1 MQDFIYHNPVKI
13 LFGHDQIPALAQEVP
28 QDKKVMI
35 VYGGGSV
42 IKHGILQRV
51 KGSLKNTL
59 VFEFGGVEPNP
70 HYETLMK
77 AVEIVKAEKIDFL
90 LAVGGGSVI
99 DGTKFIAAA
108 ALYENDP
115 WEIITSYGSVVK
127 QALPFGCVLTLA
139 ATGSEMNNTAVI
151 NRATTQD
158 KLFFASPCVMPQFSV
173 LEPEI
178 TYTLP
183 ERQTA
188 NGVVDA
194 FVHILEQYITYPVNA
209 KVQDRLAEGLLNT
222 LKEEGPT
229 ALKNPQDYD
238 ARANIMWAA
247 TMALNG
253 MLSAG
258 VPTDWASHI
267 VVRDHFAVHIPEN
280 ITFQEAAPLLCAG
293 ITTYS
298 PLMKAGIVK
307 GMKVGVAGIG
317 GLGHMAIKLAVSK
330 GAEVYAFTTTPSKVD
345 DILSFGAKEVIVV
358 DSSDKLKAYQG
369 SLDYMISTIPYQF
382 DVAAYASVVKPYGT
396 FTQVGMPEGFQITLN
411 ALGLAASRVN
421 FNASMIGGMK
431 ETQEVVNYCS
441 ENKILPTIQII
452 KAEQIN
458 EAWDNVFN
466 KKARYRYVID
476 ASTM

>member
-258 VPTDWASHI
+258 VPTDWASHLIGQEITALYGIDHARTLAI
-267 VVRDHFAVHIPEN
+267 VMPALWRYCKNEKS
-280 ITFQEAAPLLCAG
+280 E
-293 ITTYS
+293 
-298 PLMKAGIVK
+298 
-307 GMKVGVAGIG
+307 
-317 GLGHMAIKLAVSK
+317 KLAQYGARVWSIPASDTEK
-330 GAEVYAFTTTPSKVD
+330 MADEAINATVAFFEQLGVKTRLSDYDLGDEAIAEV
-345 DILSFGAKEVIVV
+345 IR
-358 DSSDKLKAYQG
+358 KLKEHG
-369 SLDYMISTIPYQF
+369 HI
-382 DVAAYASVVKPYGT
+382 
-396 FTQVGMPEGFQITLN
+396 
-411 ALGLAASRVN
+411 ALGEH
-421 FNASMIGGMK
+421 G
-431 ETQEVVNYCS
+431 
-441 ENKILPTIQII
+441 KITARE
-452 KAEQIN
+452 AEALLN
-458 EAWDNVFN
+458 MAL
-466 KKARYRYVID
+466 
-476 ASTM
+476 

>member
-258 VPTDWASHI
+258 VPTDWASHLIGQEITALYGIDHARTLAI
-267 VVRDHFAVHIPEN
+267 VMPALWRYCKNEKSEKLAQYGARVWN
-280 ITFQEAAPLLCAG
+280 ITASDTEKMADEAINATVAFFEQLG
-293 ITTYS
+293 
-298 PLMKAGIVK
+298 VK
-307 GMKVGVAGIG
+307 TRLSDYD
-317 GLGHMAIKLAVSK
+317 LGDEAI
-330 GAEVYAFTTTPSKVD
+330 AEV
-345 DILSFGAKEVIVV
+345 IR
-358 DSSDKLKAYQG
+358 KLKEHG
-369 SLDYMISTIPYQF
+369 HI
-382 DVAAYASVVKPYGT
+382 
-396 FTQVGMPEGFQITLN
+396 
-411 ALGLAASRVN
+411 ALGEH
-421 FNASMIGGMK
+421 G
-431 ETQEVVNYCS
+431 
-441 ENKILPTIQII
+441 KITARE
-452 KAEQIN
+452 AEALLN
-458 EAWDNVFN
+458 MAL
-466 KKARYRYVID
+466 
-476 ASTM
+476 

>member
-258 VPTDWASHI
+258 VPTDWASHLIGQEITALYGIDHARTLAI
-267 VVRDHFAVHIPEN
+267 VMPALWRYCKNEKSEKLAQYGARVWNIPESD
-280 ITFQEAAPLLCAG
+280 TEKMADEAINATVAFFEQLG
-293 ITTYS
+293 IKTRLSDYD
-298 PLMKAGIVK
+298 
-307 GMKVGVAGIG
+307 
-317 GLGHMAIKLAVSK
+317 LGDEAI
-330 GAEVYAFTTTPSKVD
+330 AEV
-345 DILSFGAKEVIVV
+345 IR
-358 DSSDKLKAYQG
+358 KLKEHG
-369 SLDYMISTIPYQF
+369 HI
-382 DVAAYASVVKPYGT
+382 
-396 FTQVGMPEGFQITLN
+396 
-411 ALGLAASRVN
+411 ALGEH
-421 FNASMIGGMK
+421 G
-431 ETQEVVNYCS
+431 
-441 ENKILPTIQII
+441 KITARE
-452 KAEQIN
+452 AE
-458 EAWDNVFN
+458 ALL
-466 KKARYRYVID
+466 KMAL
-476 ASTM
+476 

>member
-1 MQDFIYHNPVKI
+1 MQNFIYHNPVKI

-151 NRATTQD
+151 NRATTKD

-258 VPTDWASHI
+258 VPTDWASHLIGQEITALYGIDHARTLAI
-267 VVRDHFAVHIPEN
+267 VMPALWRYCKNEKS
-280 ITFQEAAPLLCAG
+280 E
-293 ITTYS
+293 
-298 PLMKAGIVK
+298 
-307 GMKVGVAGIG
+307 
-317 GLGHMAIKLAVSK
+317 KLAQYGARVWNILASDTEK
-330 GAEVYAFTTTPSKVD
+330 MADEAINATVAFFEQLGVKTRLSDYDLGDEAIAEV
-345 DILSFGAKEVIVV
+345 IR
-358 DSSDKLKAYQG
+358 KLKEHG
-369 SLDYMISTIPYQF
+369 HI
-382 DVAAYASVVKPYGT
+382 
-396 FTQVGMPEGFQITLN
+396 
-411 ALGLAASRVN
+411 ALGEH
-421 FNASMIGGMK
+421 G
-431 ETQEVVNYCS
+431 
-441 ENKILPTIQII
+441 KITARE
-452 KAEQIN
+452 AEALLN
-458 EAWDNVFN
+458 MAL
-466 KKARYRYVID
+466 
-476 ASTM
+476 

>member
-1 MQDFIYHNPVKI
+1 MQDFIYQNPVKI

-258 VPTDWASHI
+258 VPTDWASHLIGQEITALYGIDHARTLAI
-267 VVRDHFAVHIPEN
+267 VMPALWRYCKNEKSEKLAQYGARVWNIPESD
-280 ITFQEAAPLLCAG
+280 TEKMADEAINATVDFFEQLG
-293 ITTYS
+293 
-298 PLMKAGIVK
+298 VK
-307 GMKVGVAGIG
+307 TRLSDYD
-317 GLGHMAIKLAVSK
+317 LGDEAI
-330 GAEVYAFTTTPSKVD
+330 AEV
-345 DILSFGAKEVIVV
+345 IR
-358 DSSDKLKAYQG
+358 KLKEHG
-369 SLDYMISTIPYQF
+369 HI
-382 DVAAYASVVKPYGT
+382 
-396 FTQVGMPEGFQITLN
+396 
-411 ALGLAASRVN
+411 ALGEH
-421 FNASMIGGMK
+421 G
-431 ETQEVVNYCS
+431 
-441 ENKILPTIQII
+441 KITARE
-452 KAEQIN
+452 AE
-458 EAWDNVFN
+458 ALL
-466 KKARYRYVID
+466 KMAL
-476 ASTM
+476 